1 MCRTIAPA
9 PAWSPREIIHRLDR
23 WVVRMVLLFQWRGNN
38 HLVEERIRVF
48 EATEDD
54 SSWQLLHA
62 AQSIRDPKMKADLFL
77 QSMEEAHHA
86 EVFRGLYQESSGRK
100 LKKMNVARNPIFDP
114 QAPWK
119 LFAYCAVGESAA
131 ASRFRHIAEA
141 LPAGSFKRSLE
152 KILEEEEGHIELAE
166 DLVSLTGQDQ
176 RLVNREI
183 RAIRARRAWEA
194 WLRAGRT
201 ITQAV
206 SRGLLSLTYFAIGW
220 WLKPR
225 AV

>member
-1 MCRTIAPA
+1 MCRTISPA

-23 WVVRMVLLFQWRGNN
+23 WVVRMVLLVQWKGNSR
-38 HLVEERIRVF
+38 LVEERIRVF

-54 SSWQLLHA
+54 SSWQLIHA
-62 AQSIRDPKMKADLFL
+62 AKSISNPKMKADLFL
-77 QSMEEAHHA
+77 QSLEEAHHA
-86 EVFRGLYQESSGRK
+86 EVFRGLYQESSGKK
-100 LKKMNVARNPIFDP
+100 LKKMNVARNPIFQP

-131 ASRFRHIAEA
+131 ASRFRHIAES
-141 LPAGSFKRSLE
+141 LPEGSFKRSLE
-152 KILEEEEGHIELAE
+152 KILQEEEGHIELAE

-176 RLVNREI
+176 RLVDQEI
-183 RAIRARRAWEA
+183 RAIRLRRAWEA

-201 ITQAV
+201 ITQAL
-206 SRGLLSLTYFAIGW
+206 SRALLSLTYFAIGW

-225 AV
+225 SA